1 MIVKYSINHFTIV
14 TFIASLFFSSVVTAE
29 EFDAVLTWS
38 KRVELSTPAS
48 GVVQEVFAQ
57 QGSIVAKGEVLV
69 QLDPRVFKADLKHAE
84 ALVANTSGQYQEAKR
99 ELVRQTDMYDRSML
113 SEHDLQTAKNNLTAA
128 RSQLRQAESSLAKA
142 RVNLE
147 YSAIRSP
154 FNSIV
159 INTSA
164 AKGQVVASVMVPPVL
179 VVVAEA
185 QRMLARFNLTI
196 NKLNNI
202 VANQDAKVS
211 VAGKTYLGKVV
222 AVALEPSKDNTY
234 VVEVIFD
241 SQKDVLRTGQK
252 AKVSL

>member
-1 MIVKYSINHFTIV
+1 MTAKTTTNYFIIV
-14 TFIASLFFSSVVTAE
+14 TFIIPLFFSSVAAAE

-48 GVVQEVFAQ
+48 GVIQDVFAQ
-57 QGSIVAKGEVLV
+57 QGSIVAKGEVLI
-69 QLDPRVFKADLKHAE
+69 QLDPRVFKADLKYAE
-84 ALVANTSGQYQEAKR
+84 AKVLNTSGQYQEAKR

-128 RSQLRQAESSLAKA
+128 RSELLQAESSLAKA

-154 FNSIV
+154 FNAVV

-185 QRMLARFNLTI
+185 QRMLARFNLAI
-196 NKLNNI
+196 DKLNNI
-202 VANQDAKVS
+202 VANQTVKVS
-211 VAGKTYLGKVV
+211 VAGKIYEGKVV
-222 AVALEPSKDNTY
+222 AVSLEPSKDNTY
-234 VVEVIFD
+234 TVEVIFD
-241 SQKDVLRTGQK
+241 SQEDVLRTGQK

>member
-1 MIVKYSINHFTIV
+1 MTVKTTTNYFIIV
-14 TFIASLFFSSVVTAE
+14 TFIIPLFFSSVVAAE

-48 GVVQEVFAQ
+48 GVIQEVFAYP
-57 QGSIVAKGEVLV
+57 GSIVAKGEVLV
-69 QLDPRVFKADLKHAE
+69 QLDPRVFKADLKYAE
-84 ALVANTSGQYQEAKR
+84 AKVLNASGQYQEAKR

-113 SEHDLQTAKNNLTAA
+113 SEHDLQTAKNALTAA
-128 RSQLRQAESSLAKA
+128 RSELLQAESSLAKA

-154 FNSIV
+154 FNAIV

-185 QRMLARFNLTI
+185 YRMLARFKLTVD
-196 NKLNNI
+196 KLNNI
-202 VANQDAKVS
+202 VANQGVKVS
-211 VAGKTYLGKVV
+211 VAGKTYQGKVV
-222 AVALEPSKDNTY
+222 AVSLEPGKDNAY
-234 VVEVIFD
+234 AVEVIFD
-241 SQKDVLRTGQK
+241 SEKDVLRTGQK